1 MSLLVTGS
9 IGIDTV
15 KTPFGRS
22 EESIGGSAVF
32 FSYSASFFNPVRFL
46 GVVGKDC
53 PFDLAKI
60 FKGRDISLEGL
71 EVREDSKTFRWHGSY
86 EGSMNEANTDMVEL
100 NVLAEEPA
108 KMPDSYKDSDFIFLA
123 NTHPAIQ
130 MQILEETYNPK
141 FVAADTMNLWIETE
155 RESLKELLERINCLI
170 LNEDEARQLTGQY
183 NLISAGEDIM
193 KMGPDVVIIKKGEHG
208 SIMLDA
214 TGDCFVLPAYPTKI
228 VIDPT
233 GAGDAFAGGLMGYIA
248 KSKKVDNTTL
258 RQAIAYGTACS
269 SFTIGDFSLHG
280 IKAATLSQL
289 DERVEILRKAT
300 LF

>member
-22 EESIGGSAVF
+22 ADSIGGSAVF
-32 FSYSASFFNPVRFL
+32 FSYSASFFTPVRFL
-46 GVVGKDC
+46 GVVGKDF
-53 PFDLAKI
+53 PFDLSEI
-60 FKGRDISLEGL
+60 FKDRDISLEGL
-71 EVREDSKTFRWHGSY
+71 EVRENSKTFRWHGSY

-108 KMPDSYKDSDFIFLA
+108 KMPESYKDSEFIFLA
-123 NTHPAIQ
+123 NTHPDIQ
-130 MQILEETYNPK
+130 MQILEQAHNPK

-155 RESLKELLERINCLI
+155 RESLKRLLERINCLI
-170 LNEDEARQLTGQY
+170 LNEDEAKQLTGRF
-183 NLISAGEDIM
+183 NLIAAGEDIM
-193 KMGPDVVIIKKGEHG
+193 DMGPEVVIIKKGEHG
-208 SIMLDA
+208 SIMRDA
-214 TGDCFVLPAYPTKI
+214 TGECFVLPAYPTKI

-233 GAGDAFAGGLMGYIA
+233 GAGDSFAGGFMGYIA
-248 KSKKVDNTTL
+248 KSQKLDNTTL

-280 IKAATLSQL
+280 IKSTTLAQL
-289 DERVEILRKAT
+289 DDRVETLRKAT